1 VSTLT
6 EIAAGLADRLRTIAA
21 FDQNVLTVVRRPA
34 VYPAAIL
41 IPPAIPDYGLALD
54 GQGAEF
60 VIPVLVL
67 VGTAEA
73 ESQGS
78 LFPFLDW
85 AGPSSIPAAVEA
97 DRTLGGLAVDAHAR
111 SAHDPPG
118 LQELPDGT
126 LAYGSY
132 VYVGIFAT

>member
-34 VYPAAIL
+34 VYPAAI
-41 IPPAIPDYGLALD
+41 IVPPAIASYGAALD
-54 GQGAEF
+54 GQGGEF

-67 VGTAEA
+67 VGATEA
-73 ESQGS
+73 EGQGS

-85 AGPSSIPAAVEA
+85 AGSSSIPAAVNA
-97 DRTLGGLAVDAHAR
+97 DRKLGGLDVEARVR
-111 SAHDPPG
+111 SAEGPG
-118 LQELPDGT
+118 LMELPDGT
-126 LAYGSY
+126 VAYG
-132 VYVGIFAT
+132 VQLNVGILAS

>member
-6 EIAAGLADRLRTIAA
+6 EIAGGLADRLRTIDA

-41 IPPAIPDYGLALD
+41 IPPAVPDYGLALD

-60 VIPVLVL
+60 VIGVLVL
-67 VGTAEA
+67 VGVTEA
-73 ESQGS
+73 EGQES

-85 AGPSSIPAAVEA
+85 AGTSSIPAAVEA
-97 DRTLGGLAVDAHAR
+97 DRTLGGLHVDARVR
-111 SAHDPPG
+111 SSDEPS
-118 LQELPDGT
+118 LRELPDGT
-126 LAYGSY
+126 VAFG
-132 VYVGIFAT
+132 VAVAVGIFAT